1 MFSTDFW
8 KKLRIYF
15 WSLAIFTFLWV
26 LLLAPSWQHLG
37 CQFLSVKSSE
47 LYYWLIDLNKI
58 QKSSHTGGQIG
69 KTLKNNNFWLNQ
81 IQNSST
87 QIKKMK
93 DEIFSFGLKK
103 NKNFCQTSADN
114 ARHKNVPP
122 PIDLTR
128 ILQSY
133 YKMIE
138 EYSPKHRSG

>member
-37 CQFLSVKSSE
+37 CQFLSVKSSGTI
-47 LYYWLIDLNKI
+47 LLIDRSEQDSKI
-58 QKSSHTGGQIG
+58 KSYRGQIG

-103 NKNFCQTSADN
+103 KKNFCQTSADN